1 MFKYQLK
8 TNLNGTW
15 LEHPGFSGTE
25 TFTGADLRKGDGVA
39 ATFKC
44 GPWSAVI
51 LNTYVVQLELT
62 INVPEGLVLYEV
74 WKKLHIETW
83 QNTSYKFAR
92 LLLDPTVGDVTFVVR
107 NGSRLLGRLYAY
119 KSILA
124 ANNEYFAKR
133 FKTPTALIEPAHEQY
148 SSPHDP
154 AEAGESS
161 PSI

>member
-1 MFKYQLK
+1 
-8 TNLNGTW
+8 
-15 LEHPGFSGTE
+15 
-25 TFTGADLRKGDGVA
+25 
-39 ATFKC
+39 
-44 GPWSAVI
+44 
-51 LNTYVVQLELT
+51 
-62 INVPEGLVLYEV
+62 VLYEV

-133 FKTPTALIEPAHEQY
+133 EMNNILHLFVGFKTPTALIEPAHEQY

-154 AEAGESS
+154 AEAGESN